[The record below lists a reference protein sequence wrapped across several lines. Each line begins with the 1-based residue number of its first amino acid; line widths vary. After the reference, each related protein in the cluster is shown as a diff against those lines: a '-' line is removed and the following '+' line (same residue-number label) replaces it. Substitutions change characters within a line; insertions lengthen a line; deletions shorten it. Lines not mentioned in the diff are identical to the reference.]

1 MYIIYLKIFLLQ
13 FEFSQTIARKFV
25 LNLYKNSS
33 NRSKYRKHFIQSSLK
48 YQKLSE
54 EKKNSL

>member
-25 LNLYKNSS
+25 NLYKNSS
-33 NRSKYRKHFIQSSLK
+33 SRSKYRKHFIQSSLK